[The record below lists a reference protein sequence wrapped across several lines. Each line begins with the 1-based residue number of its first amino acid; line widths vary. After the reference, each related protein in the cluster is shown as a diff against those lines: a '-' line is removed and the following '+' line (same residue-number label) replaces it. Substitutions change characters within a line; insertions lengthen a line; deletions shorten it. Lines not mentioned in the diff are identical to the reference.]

1 MKKILFI
8 LALMLSSMAGSAQ
21 ELVLQ
26 PQQPTTSD
34 LLMMLEDAGY
44 KCLVFD
50 LSPLAGKT
58 YHIDLTLR
66 EYVNG
71 QFYQSYSV
79 FDGRTRNDFSDLPE
93 ADRQRLLADP
103 KNVEANT
110 AKKLI
115 FNFLPSQPGDRSQQ
129 NDSLQYVVIGTEM
142 LKMPRNLKKHGLFM
156 PISGKTVYNYS
167 VSTFMPKNFVTD
179 EFIPLVLYASA
190 YIDKDN
196 HLVSESSTAVPA
208 DLQTDFVRRSPHYY
222 VIGVTFKEDTLQK

>member
-1 MKKILFI
+1 MKKTFI
-8 LALMLSSMAGSAQ
+8 TLALLLSAATMQAQ
-21 ELVLQ
+21 NVCIQ
-26 PQQPTTSD
+26 PQEPTQKD
-34 LLMMLEDAGY
+34 LLMMLEDVGY

-58 YHIDLTLR
+58 YHIDLMLR

-156 PISGKTVYNYS
+156 PVSGTTVYNYS
-167 VSTFMPKNFVTD
+167 VSTFMPKSFVTG

-190 YIDKDN
+190 YIDEEK
-196 HLVSESSTAVPA
+196 HLVSQSSTVVPL
-208 DLQTDFVRRSPHYY
+208 DLQADFVRRSPHYY
-222 VIGVTFKEDTLQK
+222 VIGATFNEVK

>member
-1 MKKILFI
+1 MKKIIFT
-8 LALMLSSMAGSAQ
+8 LALMLATTAGSAQ

-26 PQQPTTSD
+26 PQQPTQTD
-34 LLMMLEDAGY
+34 LLTMLEDAGY

-58 YHIDLTLR
+58 YHIDLQLR
-66 EYVNG
+66 EYVG
-71 QFYQSYSV
+71 GRFCQSYSV
-79 FDGRTRNDFSDLPE
+79 FDGKTRNDFNDLPE
-93 ADRQRLLADP
+93 EDRKRLLADP

-142 LKMPRNLKKHGLFM
+142 MKMPRNLKKHGLHM
-156 PISGKTVYNYS
+156 PLSGKTAYNYS
-167 VSTFMPKNFVTD
+167 ISTFMPKHFVTG

-190 YIDKDN
+190 YLDEN
-196 HLVSESSTAVPA
+196 NRLVSESSTAVPA
-208 DLQTDFVRRSPHYY
+208 DLKADFVRRSPHYY
-222 VIGVTFKEDTLQK
+222 VIGATFEVVK